1 MSSILESGLISET
14 CYYCEADI
22 LFYAKPEAAGQIYR
36 RTYAAHLQE
45 NTYAKVW
52 FPLKS
57 LFGMGVLL

>member
-45 NTYAKVW
+45 NTHVKV
-52 FPLKS
+52 
-57 LFGMGVLL
+57 